1 MVLKESLVLIRYY
14 CVPQG
19 QVHITHENA
28 FAPTVQLSALA
39 VEQRQS
45 QTPRTSNRSITYV
58 CCEDMNI
65 YGRFGSG
72 I

>member
-19 QVHITHENA
+19 QVRITHENA

-39 VEQRQS
+39 VEQRLSDASDIQS
-45 QTPRTSNRSITYV
+45 VDHVRV
-58 CCEDMNI
+58 L
-65 YGRFGSG
+65 
-72 I
+72 